1 MTPDHSSKPT
11 DLAPI
16 EQSQRIDLIDS
27 LRGLAVLGIL
37 LLNITS
43 FGLPS
48 GSAEDPTILQN
59 KGLNFYC
66 WYIFGHGVFEGSFR
80 AIFSMLFGASTLIFI
95 ARLEKKLNGQL
106 PTEYFVR
113 RQLWLLMFGL
123 INAFIFLWPG
133 DILFHYALC
142 GVVLLAFK
150 SVSPRNLL
158 IASAVCVLLLTI
170 RSNKDFFE
178 EKRQITKGEQL
189 AVLDTSVVKLTS
201 MQKESVAKM
210 QAIKNKYS
218 SLKRKE
224 NIEWEK
230 RIFRG
235 GYLTLYKYISDK
247 SLAAETTSLYYFHF
261 FDILIFMLIGM
272 AFFKLGIIQGNA
284 PLKIYGWMAATG
296 LIAGLI
302 LSYLFLKPSLKYNF
316 EHYEVIKHKYFEIYE
331 IQRFV
336 RSIGVFG
343 LIMLAFKSGF
353 LKRVFSWMRPVGQMA
368 FTNYLAQSVICAF
381 IFYGF
386 GMGKFGQ
393 LERYQLYYVVL
404 TIWIIQIGW
413 SHFWLKYFRYGPLEW
428 LWRCLTYWKILT
440 IKKPE
445 SRIAIS

>member
-1 MTPDHSSKPT
+1 
-11 DLAPI
+11 
-16 EQSQRIDLIDS
+16 
-27 LRGLAVLGIL
+27 
-37 LLNITS
+37 
-43 FGLPS
+43 
-48 GSAEDPTILQN
+48 
-59 KGLNFYC
+59 
-66 WYIFGHGVFEGSFR
+66 
-80 AIFSMLFGASTLIFI
+80 
-95 ARLEKKLNGQL
+95 
-106 PTEYFVR
+106 
-113 RQLWLLMFGL
+113 
-123 INAFIFLWPG
+123 
-133 DILFHYALC
+133 
-142 GVVLLAFK
+142 
-150 SVSPRNLL
+150 
-158 IASAVCVLLLTI
+158 
-170 RSNKDFFE
+170 
-178 EKRQITKGEQL
+178 
-189 AVLDTSVVKLTS
+189 
-201 MQKESVAKM
+201 
-210 QAIKNKYS
+210 
-218 SLKRKE
+218 
-224 NIEWEK
+224 
-230 RIFRG
+230 
-235 GYLTLYKYISDK
+235 
-247 SLAAETTSLYYFHF
+247 
-261 FDILIFMLIGM
+261 MLIGM